1 MIDKRDV
8 DNENSGPKAEDNFY
22 LAEEMPKTSMFRDGF
37 SERFEITSAK
47 GVQDCDC
54 KNNTCTKFCESK
66 VHRRM
71 LAGDQAIQNIGTL
84 GDFGEIKDWIS
95 GSD

>member
-1 MIDKRDV
+1 
-8 DNENSGPKAEDNFY
+8 
-22 LAEEMPKTSMFRDGF
+22 
-37 SERFEITSAK
+37 
-47 GVQDCDC
+47 
-54 KNNTCTKFCESK
+54 
-66 VHRRM
+66 M